1 MKDLIYRLRDWN
13 RTSHERNRVDM
24 LAAADAI
31 EKLEADLAK
40 AQMHIKHIGN
50 DALRAENAALLA
62 ANELSVARGLQLLGE
77 NTQLKAA
84 WKSALNMAENIR
96 EEREALKEELSE
108 AKSAFDRLTPHAEAV
123 IAERDALKAEL
134 AARWIPITERL
145 PEPEVSVL
153 CYGPNTIQPDLPWIM
168 FVDWR
173 GSKPDFGRG
182 VTHWRPLPAGPG
194 ANHG

>member
-134 AARWIPITERL
+134 AAMREQKPVCWGWPDANGKIMDCIG
-145 PEPEVSVL
+145 PEGHAKYEGEYTV
-153 CYGPNTIQPDLPWIM
+153 
-168 FVDWR
+168 
-173 GSKPDFGRG
+173 
-182 VTHWRPLPAGPG
+182 PLYAAPR